1 MRLVTVKMPELYVEI
16 LDALVAKGVFSTRSE
31 AIRAAVRELIKKYIH
46 KLSEDS
52 DDNNHANQ
60 PEQNGGENS
69 DVKVVRVHG

>member
-46 KLSEDS
+46 KLSS
-52 DDNNHANQ
+52 DDNNHAVR
-60 PEQNGGENS
+60 PERKDDNDGE
-69 DVKVVRVHG
+69 VKVVRVHG